1 VISAGSLPLVS
12 ITIVTFNSSRFIG
25 KCLESICAQSHPNL
39 EVVLIDNASTDTTV
53 QFLRTLNE
61 PYKVAFNSENTGFA
75 AAQNQAIAMSSGR
88 FVLVLNPDVIL
99 TPDFIAA
106 LVAVA
111 GDQPD
116 IGTFC
121 GKLLSLP
128 PDLEIPSAPLIDST
142 GIFVTRQLRHL
153 DRGSRQPDD
162 GSYDKTEF
170 VFGATGAAALYRR
183 EMIDR
188 ISIDGEF
195 YDSDFFSYREDADVS
210 WRAQLMGW
218 KCLYVPKAIAY
229 HVRSVLPENRRNQ
242 PAHINMH
249 SVKNRWLLRIKNMTG
264 DLYRRCWLPV
274 TLRDAAVIAACL
286 TVEWS
291 SLPAFALLAK
301 KWKSTFAK
309 RRKIMA
315 LRRVDDDYLA
325 GWFT

>member
-1 VISAGSLPLVS
+1 MSACSLPLVS
-12 ITIVTFNSSRFIG
+12 ITIVTFNSSRFIR
-25 KCLESICAQSHPNL
+25 KCLDSIATQNYTNL
-39 EVVLIDNASTDTTV
+39 EVILVDNASSDATGAY
-53 QFLRTLNE
+53 LEKLSE
-61 PYKVAFNSENTGFA
+61 PYKVTLNRENTGFA
-75 AAQNQAIAMSSGR
+75 SAQNQAIAISSGR

-99 TPDFIAA
+99 TADFIAT
-106 LVAVA
+106 LVAA
-111 GDQPD
+111 AEDHSD
-116 IGTFC
+116 AGTFC

-128 PDLEIPSAPLIDST
+128 PDLQIPSAPVIDST
-142 GIFVTRQLRHL
+142 GIFFTRQLRHL

-162 GSYDKTEF
+162 GSYNTTEY
-170 VFGATGAAALYRR
+170 VFGATGAAAFYRR
-183 EMIDR
+183 EMIDH

-210 WRAQLMGW
+210 WRAQLLGW
-218 KCLYVPKAIAY
+218 KCLYVPNAVAY

-264 DLYRRCWLPV
+264 GLYRRYWLPV

-291 SLPAFALLAK
+291 SLRAFAVLAK
-301 KWKSTFAK
+301 KWKPAFAK

-315 LRRVDDDYLA
+315 LRRVDDRYLA

>member
-1 VISAGSLPLVS
+1 MSAGSLPLVS
-12 ITIVTFNSSRFIG
+12 ITIVTFNSLRFIG
-25 KCLESICAQSHPNL
+25 KCLESIRAQSYGNL
-39 EVVLIDNASTDTTV
+39 EIILIDNASSDATTE
-53 QFLRTLNE
+53 FLRTLNG
-61 PYKVAFNSENTGFA
+61 PYKVALNRENAGFA

-99 TPDFIAA
+99 TPDFIAT
-106 LVAVA
+106 LVSAA
-111 GDQPD
+111 EDQPD
-116 IGTFC
+116 TGTFC
-121 GKLLSLP
+121 GKLLVLP

-142 GIFVTRQLRHL
+142 GIFFTRQLRHL
-153 DRGSRQPDD
+153 DRGSRRPDD
-162 GSYDKTEF
+162 GSYNKMEF

-210 WRAQLMGW
+210 WRAQLLGW
-218 KCLYVPKAIAY
+218 KCLYIPEAVAY
-229 HVRSVLPENRRNQ
+229 HVRSVLPENRRGQ

-264 DLYRRCWLPV
+264 GLYRRYWLPV

-286 TVEWS
+286 TVEWR
-291 SLPAFALLAK
+291 SLPAFALLAQ
-301 KWKSTFAK
+301 KWKPAFAK

-315 LRRVDDDYLA
+315 LRRVDDRYLA
-325 GWFT
+325 WWFNN